1 MVARAFDVVGNALGD
16 NFGRVT
22 SEFSFVTL
30 VQPDDAAEN
39 CDNDYGKYN
48 PFHFVHA
55 YILASNSG
63 TIVLMEWLIQFFAI
77 VLSLLLAAVKSMRYQ
92 PNALS
97 EFELERQVRAGNAEA
112 IGEQERRALLPTYLA
127 LQYAKEV
134 AISVILAVLLLST
147 YQSAV
152 GAFLTALYFAAA
164 YSIAARGWLSGWVN
178 GLQRRVEPSIT
189 NLVVKATPAFKWLA
203 PKMSGHHKSG
213 FQSRDELRQLIRDDN
228 ALLDP
233 QDKARLLGAF
243 DFGSL
248 VVADAMVPA
257 DQIKT
262 VDAKETI
269 GPVLL
274 DRLHKDGHNM
284 FPVVKKD
291 IDHMQG
297 WLYMSDLVKPH
308 PDLKHVKDAVRPTVH
323 YLPATAPLQDV
334 LAASLMTGRQLFVA
348 VDAEGKTKGMISLG
362 DALNYLNGE
371 PLAKAAVVSTTPE
384 AAA

>member
-1 MVARAFDVVGNALGD
+1 
-16 NFGRVT
+16 
-22 SEFSFVTL
+22 
-30 VQPDDAAEN
+30 
-39 CDNDYGKYN
+39 
-48 PFHFVHA
+48 
-55 YILASNSG
+55 
-63 TIVLMEWLIQFFAI
+63 MEWLIQFFAI
-77 VLSLLLAAVKSMRYQ
+77 ILSLLLAAVKSMRYQ

-97 EFELERQVRAGNAEA
+97 EFELERQVKAGNAQA
-112 IGEQERRALLPTYLA
+112 ISEQERRALLPTYLA

-178 GLQRRVEPSIT
+178 GLQRRVEPNIT
-189 NLVVKATPAFKWLA
+189 NFVVKATPAFKWLA
-203 PKMSGHHKSG
+203 PKSGAHGGGG
-213 FQSRDELRQLIRDDN
+213 FQSRDELRQLIRDDEKI
-228 ALLDP
+228 LD
-233 QDKARLLGAF
+233 QHDKARLLGAF

-262 VDAKETI
+262 VEAKETV

-284 FPVVKKD
+284 FPVIKKD
-291 IDHMQG
+291 IDHIQG
-297 WLYMSDLVKPH
+297 WLYMSDLVTPH

-323 YLPATAPLQDV
+323 YLPVNAPLQDV
-334 LAASLMTGRQLFVA
+334 VAASLQTGRQLFVA
-348 VDAEGKTKGMISLG
+348 VDEDGKTKGMISLA
-362 DALNYLNGE
+362 DALTFLNGE
-371 PLAKAAVVSTTPE
+371 PFAKAEAVKTKP
-384 AAA
+384 

>member
-1 MVARAFDVVGNALGD
+1 VVGNAFGD
-16 NFGRVT
+16 NFGCVT
-22 SEFSFVTL
+22 GKFDFVAL

-39 CDNDYGKYN
+39 CDDDYGKYN
-48 PFHFVHA
+48 PFRFVHA

-63 TIVLMEWLIQFFAI
+63 TIMVMEWLIQFVAI
-77 VLSLLLAAVKSMRYQ
+77 CLSLLLAAVKSMRYQ

-97 EFELERQVRAGNAEA
+97 EFELERQVKAGDAAA
-112 IGEQERRALLPTYLA
+112 ITEQERRTLLPTFLA
-127 LQYAKEV
+127 LQYTKEV

-147 YQSAV
+147 YEPAV
-152 GAFLTALYFAAA
+152 GALLTALYFAAA
-164 YSIAARGWLSGWVN
+164 YSIAARGWLTGWVY
-178 GLQRRVEPSIT
+178 GLQRRIEPGIT
-189 NLVVKATPAFKWLA
+189 KYVIKATPVFKWLA
-203 PKMSGHHKSG
+203 PKSGGHRQGG

-228 ALLDP
+228 TLLAP
-233 QDKARLLGAF
+233 QDKSRLLGAF

-262 VDAKETI
+262 VDAKETV

-284 FPVVKKD
+284 FPVIKKD
-291 IDHMQG
+291 IDHVQG

-308 PDLKHVKDAVRPTVH
+308 PDLKHVKDAVRSTVH

-334 LAASLMTGRQLFVA
+334 LAASLMTGRQLFVV
-348 VDAEGKTKGMISLG
+348 VDAAGKTKGMISLA
-362 DALNYLNGE
+362 DALGYLNGE
-371 PLAKAAVVSTTPE
+371 PLAKAVNVSTTPE
-384 AAA
+384 VAA